1 MCSQEMS
8 LWRLRVV
15 ADADPG
21 TVARVLERL
30 QILNVVPRR
39 IVAEFSTDDI
49 LHIQV
54 DICGLTEEQ
63 LTLITAKIGENV
75 SVVNAYW
82 HRL

>member
-1 MCSQEMS
+1 MS